1 MAKPRKGGACRD
13 LLKKG
18 ASTNSVAQISANSP
32 DNCNLLAA
40 DYRAIC
46 EELLPLVS
54 GWEAIFLRQIISQS
68 KLSSPQKRKLEVIC
82 KRHFPNQQGGD
93 GDE

>member
-1 MAKPRKGGACRD
+1 MAKPRSGGACGD
-13 LLKKG
+13 SKNQG
-18 ASTNSVAQISANSP
+18 AFTNSVAQISANSP

-40 DYRAIC
+40 DHRAIC
-46 EELLPLVS
+46 SELLPLVS
-54 GWEAIFLRQIISQS
+54 GWEAIFLRQIISQF